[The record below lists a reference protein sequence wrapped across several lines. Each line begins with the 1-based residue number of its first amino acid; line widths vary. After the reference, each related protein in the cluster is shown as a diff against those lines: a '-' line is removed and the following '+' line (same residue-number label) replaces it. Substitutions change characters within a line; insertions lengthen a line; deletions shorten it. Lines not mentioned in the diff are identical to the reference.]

1 MSPSI
6 TLLIVIAAYIGV
18 LYWSASLGGR
28 HGDNDTFF
36 RAGRNAS
43 WPMVATGMIGASIS
57 GVSLISVSGWV
68 QSTQMTYLQMCMGFI
83 VGYAVC
89 AFILLPLYYK
99 WRLTSIYEYLRL
111 RFGDRAHRTGTSFFL
126 LSKYLGASARLYISC
141 LVIHTLLLA
150 PLRLPFA
157 LTAGGVVLLIWG
169 YTRRGGIA
177 TLIRTDVIQTLC
189 MLTSLVLLF
198 IISAEHLNLSLQ
210 GVVEHV
216 RSSEMSRMFEWD
228 AGSKQ
233 GFLRQFLSGVFI
245 VIVMTGLDQ
254 DMMQKNLTCRDL
266 RSAQKNMCAYGLC
279 FLPINFVLLS
289 LGILFCAIYAQHNVP
304 PPADGDLL
312 LLHAISSGWLG
323 TLVIIPFGLAIISA
337 TFSSAD
343 SALTAL
349 TTSTCVDILGLE
361 QRDGSAPRAQHIR
374 GRVHLI
380 WAVALFLGILW
391 IKGAGQSSIIDTIY
405 VLASY
410 SYGPLLGMYAFGLL
424 TRRQTS
430 DRAVPLVALL
440 SPLLCG
446 ILDSLAPRLW
456 GYTLGYEL
464 LLLNGA
470 FTFIGLWAF
479 SKKAYTT

>member
-1 MSPSI
+1 
-6 TLLIVIAAYIGV
+6 
-18 LYWSASLGGR
+18 
-28 HGDNDTFF
+28 
-36 RAGRNAS
+36 
-43 WPMVATGMIGASIS
+43 
-57 GVSLISVSGWV
+57 
-68 QSTQMTYLQMCMGFI
+68 
-83 VGYAVC
+83 
-89 AFILLPLYYK
+89 
-99 WRLTSIYEYLRL
+99 
-111 RFGDRAHRTGTSFFL
+111 
-126 LSKYLGASARLYISC
+126 
-141 LVIHTLLLA
+141 
-150 PLRLPFA
+150 
-157 LTAGGVVLLIWG
+157 
-169 YTRRGGIA
+169 
-177 TLIRTDVIQTLC
+177 
-189 MLTSLVLLF
+189 
-198 IISAEHLNLSLQ
+198 
-210 GVVEHV
+210 
-216 RSSEMSRMFEWD
+216 
-228 AGSKQ
+228 
-233 GFLRQFLSGVFI
+233 
-245 VIVMTGLDQ
+245 
-254 DMMQKNLTCRDL
+254 
-266 RSAQKNMCAYGLC
+266 MCAYGLC

-289 LGILFCAIYAQHNVP
+289 LGILFCAIYAQHGVS

-323 TLVIIPFGLAIISA
+323 TLVIIPFGLAMISA

-361 QRDGSAPRAQHIR
+361 QRDGSAHNAQRIR

-424 TRRQTS
+424 TRRQTL

-479 SKKAYTT
+479 SKGRR